1 MHTDRWFEIQIQ
13 KMRICEERGFHSTA
27 DRIKSRMT
35 HHAKRRGSPAVIDLL
50 RREGIDVT

>member
-1 MHTDRWFEIQIQ
+1 MHNYRWFEIQIQ
-13 KMRICEERGFHSTA
+13 KMRICEERGFYPTA

-35 HHAKRRGSPAVIDLL
+35 HHAKRRGTQAVIDLL